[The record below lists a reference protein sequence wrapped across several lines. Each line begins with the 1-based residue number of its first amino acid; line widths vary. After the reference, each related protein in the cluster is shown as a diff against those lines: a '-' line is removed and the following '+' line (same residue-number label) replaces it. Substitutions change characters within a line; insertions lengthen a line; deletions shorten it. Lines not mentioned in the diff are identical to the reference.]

1 MGAISVVVHAG
12 STCSASESAG
22 AVMVR

>member
-1 MGAISVVVHAG
+1 MGISGVVNAG